1 MNSSEN
7 TTLTEIISL

>member
-7 TTLTEIISL
+7 TPPFEISQ